1 MRLKF
6 CYTGALIPTIVIW
19 IIVISEVTYFTHQF
33 RSLLTK
39 SQFPVMS
46 MEYTKLG
53 ASELLVSK
61 VCLGSM
67 TWGQQNSEAEG
78 CAQMEYAFKECGINF
93 VDTAEIYPQRGNTR
107 YNR

>member
-19 IIVISEVTYFTHQF
+19 IIVISEVTC
-33 RSLLTK
+33 LLTK